1 MNPIFR
7 TFQAEDLAEL
17 QQMMLALYQEDS
29 YDQPMT
35 PEKARRTAE
44 MLTQHPQR
52 GGILLFIVDNVIA
65 GYAILINYW
74 SNEYG
79 GDLITIDELYV
90 KPPWRSRG
98 IGRRFFEYLSEQRP
112 NYVTG
117 MQLETSPANQRALA
131 YYRTLGFEPSSHTFL
146 MKLF

>member
-35 PEKARRTAE
+35 PEKARRTVA
-44 MLTQHPQR
+44 MLTQCPQR
-52 GGILLFIVDNVIA
+52 GRILLFEIDTTIA

-79 GDLITIDELYV
+79 GDLHL
-90 KPPWRSRG
+90 
-98 IGRRFFEYLSEQRP
+98 L
-112 NYVTG
+112 
-117 MQLETSPANQRALA
+117 L
-131 YYRTLGFEPSSHTFL
+131 
-146 MKLF
+146 

>member
-1 MNPIFR
+1 MNPSFR
-7 TFQAEDLAEL
+7 TFQSEDLAEL
-17 QQMMLALYQEDS
+17 QQMMLALYREDQ

-35 PEKARRTAE
+35 PGKVRRTVE

-52 GGILLFIVDNVIA
+52 GTILIFDVDAAIT
-65 GYAILINYW
+65 GYAILIPYW

-98 IGRRFFEYLSEQRP
+98 IGRCFFDYLSEQRSQH
-112 NYVTG
+112 TIG
-117 MQLETSPANQRALA
+117 MQLETSPGNRRALA
-131 YYRTLGFEPSSHTFL
+131 YYRTMGFETCANTFL
-146 MKLF
+146 LKRF